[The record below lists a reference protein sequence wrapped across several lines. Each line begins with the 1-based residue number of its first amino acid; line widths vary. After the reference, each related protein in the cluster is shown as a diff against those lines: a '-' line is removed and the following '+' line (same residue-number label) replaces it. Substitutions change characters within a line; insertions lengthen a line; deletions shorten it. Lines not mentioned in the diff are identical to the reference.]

1 MYTQRK
7 KGTIVT
13 KGCFKKPLVRAIA
26 YDFSDTLFSDSHSP
40 NFLIKNA

>member
-13 KGCFKKPLVRAIA
+13 KGCFKKPLVRAIT
-26 YDFSDTLFSDSHSP
+26 YDFSDTLFSDSYSP